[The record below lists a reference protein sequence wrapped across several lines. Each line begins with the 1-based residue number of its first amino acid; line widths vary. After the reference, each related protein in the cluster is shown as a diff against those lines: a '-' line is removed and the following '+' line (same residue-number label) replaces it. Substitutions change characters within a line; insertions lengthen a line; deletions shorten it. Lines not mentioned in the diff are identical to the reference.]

1 MTTTMPKQVFDAL
14 RVILDEFGD
23 NDLIPRLEHFA
34 AEEPE
39 EGRQLLRAFNLVEAW
54 SKCYGKRILAPDDIR
69 DCLEE
74 SDDEWKSDYYV
85 EEE

>member
-1 MTTTMPKQVFDAL
+1 MHWRSRT
-14 RVILDEFGD
+14 R
-23 NDLIPRLEHFA
+23 
-34 AEEPE
+34 
-39 EGRQLLRAFNLVEAW
+39 
-54 SKCYGKRILAPDDIR
+54 KCYGKRILAPDDIR